1 MTSQEL
7 FTEMKQLWDTIETN
21 HEQFVTKGN
30 KTAAT
35 RARTAAGEFK
45 KLVTE
50 YRKQSVSESKKA

>member
-30 KTAAT
+30 KTAGT